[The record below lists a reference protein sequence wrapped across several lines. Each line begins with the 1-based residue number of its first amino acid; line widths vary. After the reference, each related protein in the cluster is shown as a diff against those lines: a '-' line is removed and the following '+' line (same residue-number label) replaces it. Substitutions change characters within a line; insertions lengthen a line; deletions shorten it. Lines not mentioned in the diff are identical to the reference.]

1 MTHRRIDVHQ
11 HLVHLAATRVVCP
24 TARDMARRMNE
35 TAAEVVRRHP
45 DRFGF
50 FATLTLPDVDGAIAE
65 TAYALDVLGAS
76 GVVLLAN
83 THRTYLGAP
92 EQEPLL
98 AELAR
103 RAALAPATRAS
114 IDRDGTAALCPRLAN
129 PAA

>member
-1 MTHRRIDVHQ
+1 VAGRAGHHRRGS
-11 HLVHLAATRVVCP
+11 R
-24 TARDMARRMNE
+24 TAP
-35 TAAEVVRRHP
+35 P

-50 FATLTLPDVDGAIAE
+50 VATLTLPDVDGAIAE
-65 TAYALDVLGAS
+65 ATYALDVLGAS

-83 THRTYLGAP
+83 THGTYLGAP

-103 RAALAPATRAS
+103 RAAVVFVHPSTLP
-114 IDRDGTAALCPRLAN
+114 G